1 MDGNGHYVIGG
12 GGGGDEPSVEEQQQ
26 RSPIEAQALPVAA
39 AAPRAVRLN
48 QKRTK
53 NFSDKEDEM
62 LALAWLNVSAE
73 GPAHGGERAPYWKRM
88 HDYFHSR
95 RDFESERS
103 ENSLLHR
110 CSTIQDNVKRFDRCV
125 ADVVDGQ
132 QDDNSL
138 TPQDTVVQSLA
149 LFKSEDK
156 NESFQFLHC
165 WNLLRSHQKWIE
177 RSSQKL
183 AWINRSSSSQSQTQ
197 VAAYSSHKKQKTTP
211 GSSPSS
217 STPPFALDDSLEAA
231 GQDCEVLIQP
241 EPVDVDKQKENLQQG
256 GAGLYYLEASDD
268 LWGKRNS
275 ANEGREL
282 NNGQGDEQDDTDRDE
297 QADAERQVNN
307 NNGER
312 DKHERDKHALE
323 QQKVALEQQKQKVA
337 LEQKYALEQKKVA
350 LEQQKVALEQERIAL
365 EQARAANE
373 ARSLKIKR
381 KELDL
386 KSKEVDLKIMLEE
399 ERIMTKDTSGMPGLQ
414 QQYYKMLQNEIMT
427 RRFNSSGSPC
437 MNH

>member
-1 MDGNGHYVIGG
+1 MDGNGNYVTGLPSASAHI
-12 GGGGDEPSVEEQQQ
+12 GGDEPSVLEQQQQ
-26 RSPIEAQALPVAA
+26 RSPAEALPAA
-39 AAPRAVRLN
+39 ARAVRPN

-62 LALAWLNVSAE
+62 LVLAWLNVSSD

-88 HDYFHSR
+88 HDYFHAR

-110 CSTIQDNVKRFDRCV
+110 WSTIQDSVKRFDRCV

-132 QDDNSL
+132 DDNSL
-138 TPQDTVVQSLA
+138 TPQDTVVQALA

-156 NESFQFLHC
+156 NNKSFQFLHC

-177 RSSQKL
+177 RSSQISSQKL
-183 AWINRSSSSQSQTQ
+183 AWINRSSSCSQNQVVVASSSQ
-197 VAAYSSHKKQKTTP
+197 KKQKTTP
-211 GSSPSS
+211 CSSPSS
-217 STPPFALDDSLEAA
+217 SAPPCALDDSLEAA
-231 GQDCEVLIQP
+231 AHEREVLIQP
-241 EPVDVDKQKENLQQG
+241 VDVNKEKENLQQG

-268 LWGKRNS
+268 LWGKRKV
-275 ANEGREL
+275 ADEGREL
-282 NNGQGDEQDDTDRDE
+282 NNGQGDEHAETDRDE
-297 QADAERQVNN
+297 QADAERQI
-307 NNGER
+307 NNGKR
-312 DKHERDKHALE
+312 DKHERHKHALE
-323 QQKVALEQQKQKVA
+323 QQKVALEQQKVA

-350 LEQQKVALEQERIAL
+350 LEQQRVALEQQKVTL

-373 ARSLKIKR
+373 VRNLEIKR

-386 KSKEVDLKIMLEE
+386 KSKEVDLRIMLEE
-399 ERIMTKDTSGMPGLQ
+399 ERIMTKDTSGMSELQ

-427 RRFNSSGSPC
+427 RQFNSSRSTC
-437 MNH
+437 VNL

>member
-1 MDGNGHYVIGG
+1 M
-12 GGGGDEPSVEEQQQ
+12 SLQS
-26 RSPIEAQALPVAA
+26 RSSSSARRSRRRRYPWRRRP
-39 AAPRAVRLN
+39 PRAVRPN

-110 CSTIQDNVKRFDRCV
+110 WSTIQDNVKRFDRCV

-138 TPQDTVVQSLA
+138 TPQDTVVQALA

-156 NESFQFLHC
+156 KNKSFQFLHC

-197 VAAYSSHKKQKTTP
+197 VAAYSSQKKQKTTP
-211 GSSPSS
+211 
-217 STPPFALDDSLEAA
+217 EAA
-231 GQDCEVLIQP
+231 GQDCEVLVQ
-241 EPVDVDKQKENLQQG
+241 PVDVDKQKENLQQG

-282 NNGQGDEQDDTDRDE
+282 KMAREMNRMIPTETNRLMRRDRSTTTMARE
-297 QADAERQVNN
+297 TNM
-307 NNGER
+307 
-312 DKHERDKHALE
+312 RDKHALE

-337 LEQKYALEQKKVA
+337 LEQKYALEQK
-350 LEQQKVALEQERIAL
+350 KVALEQERIAL

-399 ERIMTKDTSGMPGLQ
+399 ERIMTKDTSGMPGIQ